1 MARHGHWWEY
11 VIPGWNMYR
20 VYQDVTDPDGGKYG
34 KQPDY
39 SESPSRVNDA
49 QSNLD
54 YVKSQKPDEYKSEYQ
69 SQISD
74 TQNRLNEMNQKGFS
88 YDYTKDA
95 AYQQY
100 KDLYTRG
107 AELASE
113 DATARAAARS
123 GGYGNSWGTSSGQNA
138 YQTTMNG
145 LSDVANSLYDQAY
158 SEYNTKKS
166 DLSNKLSALQQQE
179 SLAQNAYDLK
189 MNKYNNELNSAAN
202 EYYDAV
208 SANQQRKANR
218 AAKWGNGLKLAGS
231 MLMAALGMGLI

>member
-11 VIPGWNMYR
+11 VIPGWNAYR
-20 VYQDVTDPDGGKYG
+20 LYQDVTDPDGGKYG

-39 SESPSRVNDA
+39 SESSSRVSDA
-49 QSNLD
+49 QNNLD
-54 YVKSQKPDEYKSEYQ
+54 YVKSQKPGEYKSEYQ

-74 TQNRLNEMNQKGFS
+74 AQNQLNDMNQKGFS

-100 KDLYTRG
+100 KDRYTRG

-145 LSDVANSLYDQAY
+145 LSDVASSLYDQAY

-166 DLSNKLSALQQQE
+166 DLSNRLSALQQQE
-179 SLAQNAYDLK
+179 KLAQDAYNTNLSGYYNQLNNAQ
-189 MNKYNNELNSAAN
+189 N
-202 EYYDAV
+202 EYADAV

-218 AAKWGNGLKLAGS
+218 TSKWGNVLKVGGSILAAILGAGLL
-231 MLMAALGMGLI
+231 